1 MNDLAKLQWQCRR
14 GSKELD
20 LLLINYLENH
30 YPLAS
35 EAEKAQFAALLN
47 LEDTELLAQILT
59 ARVLSN

>member
-1 MNDLAKLQWQCRR
+1 MNDLAKLRWRCRR

-35 EAEKAQFAALLN
+35 EAEKTHFAALLD
-47 LEDTELLAQILT
+47 LEDTELLTQILT
-59 ARVLSN
+59 TRLLSK